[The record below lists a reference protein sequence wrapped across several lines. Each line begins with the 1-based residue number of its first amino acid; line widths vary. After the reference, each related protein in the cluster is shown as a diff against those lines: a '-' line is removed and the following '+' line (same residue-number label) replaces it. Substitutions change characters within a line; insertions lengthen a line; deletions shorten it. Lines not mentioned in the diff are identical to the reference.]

1 MARIDTTGLTLDNGA
16 TRELAKLIFDQLI
29 YSPSLTETFNVLLG
43 QRNGE
48 QATFIGDFGLMAKAA
63 QGCNPQYNDSPLAAR
78 GETWDIAKWG
88 VYESICLDEIEQL
101 INQYELRADKYGD
114 LSNNPYVTEV
124 ILPRLE
130 WAMRNELQRLA
141 WFGDKDAES
150 AANGGVIKSADM
162 VPYFTVTDGFWKRL
176 FALATSTPSIR
187 TTIAANAAATT
198 AAQQSGM
205 LAAGVASGIINT
217 MIMNASPELRAAEGV
232 IYVSLK
238 MKDALVYDLQQNN
251 RGSNLQ
257 WESLYDGVQATY
269 YQGIRLVALPI
280 WDKVISAYELT
291 GNGAKLNMPFRALY
305 TTKNNLLLGTTS
317 TTELTEL
324 DVFYVEKDEQTYI
337 RAKDYMGTM
346 IADPNMVQVAY

>member
-29 YSPSLTETFNVLLG
+29 YSPALSESFNVLLG

-48 QATFIGDFGLMAKAA
+48 QATFIGDFGLMAKEA
-63 QGCNPQYNDSPLAAR
+63 QGCNPEYNDSLLPAR
-78 GETWDIAKWG
+78 GQTWDISKWG
-88 VYESICLDEIEQL
+88 IYEGICLDEIEQL

-124 ILPRLE
+124 IIPRLE
-130 WAMRNELQRLA
+130 WAIRNEMQRLA
-141 WFGDKDAES
+141 WFGDKSAETVTD
-150 AANGGVIKSADM
+150 GGVIRTAAM
-162 VPYFTVTDGFWKRL
+162 LPYFTVLDGFWKRL
-176 FALATSTPSIR
+176 FDLVTATPTIR
-187 TTIAANAAATT
+187 TTIAANSQATA
-198 AAQQSGM
+198 AAQQSAM
-205 LAAGVASGIINT
+205 LVSGVATGIINT
-217 MIMNASPELRAAEGV
+217 MILNASPELRSAEGV

-257 WESLYDGVQATY
+257 WETLFDGAQATY

-280 WDKVISAYELT
+280 WDKVINAYE
-291 GNGAKLNMPFRALY
+291 GNGTKPNNPFRAVY

-317 TTELTEL
+317 TSELTEL
-324 DVFYVEKDEQTYI
+324 DVFYVEKDEKTYI

-346 IADPNMVQVAY
+346 VADPNMVQVAF